1 MIIEVLVRIIND
13 NTKVIND
20 DIIKIYNNTKLMAI
34 RITATVIIII
44 ITMVL
49 MI

>member
-20 DIIKIYNNTKLMAI
+20 DIIKIYNNTKLMTI
-34 RITATVIIII
+34 RITTTAIIII